1 MAHST
6 QASVNCLSV
15 CAFNRPPDQKSC
27 TEHQSIS
34 HKNPRAVALQEAQQA
49 KIRRRFTH
57 DERAATTETNRRL
70 LKEERERELR
80 ERAKEK
86 VHSVRVA
93 IFWAV

>member
-1 MAHST
+1 MA
-6 QASVNCLSV
+6 
-15 CAFNRPPDQKSC
+15 
-27 TEHQSIS
+27 
-34 HKNPRAVALQEAQQA
+34 ALQEAQQA

-93 IFWAV
+93 ILGPSEVLSDLSNMAPLEHPLRRC